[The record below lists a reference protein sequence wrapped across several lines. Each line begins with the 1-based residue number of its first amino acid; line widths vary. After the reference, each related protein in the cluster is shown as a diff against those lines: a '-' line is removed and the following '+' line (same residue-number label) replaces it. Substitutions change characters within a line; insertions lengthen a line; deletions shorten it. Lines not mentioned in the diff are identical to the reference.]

1 MIKSTESGD
10 TQYSVLGL
18 VNSQAGGLGLTS
30 AVSRFWGWLL
40 ATIIPPLR
48 VLPCSFS
55 VDAWYPPFGERP
67 TDQLTQ
73 SSSQFSF

>member
-18 VNSQAGGLGLTS
+18 VNSQAGWLALIS

-40 ATIIPPLR
+40 PTIIPPLR